1 MVTEV
6 GGGSPGP
13 LMLADPG
20 TPLHTDLINAVGQ
33 MSDPG
38 KGNAVS
44 LAARDQRRKLRLIR
58 ISGSCLPC

>member
-1 MVTEV
+1 
-6 GGGSPGP
+6 
-13 LMLADPG
+13 MLADPG